1 MFKPFLTLSFITL
14 FGIATQGR
22 ASDAA
27 LANVGITPPPI
38 QESSDA
44 EVISAPVPVTAVA
57 PAPSPLSQPG
67 SNQKPHATVLT
78 CSDSPVQT
86 NILNKTPAANLF
98 MISNIGN
105 QLVTSLGSVEYGV
118 NYLGSSLLII
128 VGHSN
133 CKAIHTAN
141 SDYSK
146 LAPALVKELNN
157 MRIVKGAP
165 DNDSA
170 KTNVNNQ
177 VAIALQEFA
186 AKVKNG
192 QLLVVGAIYE
202 FNDDSQ
208 ANEEGKLNIININ
221 GETDPVKLSAIA
233 ATVAQAQ

>member
-1 MFKPFLTLSFITL
+1 MFKHFLTLSFITL
-14 FGIATQGR
+14 LSLTTLGR
-22 ASDAA
+22 ASEIA
-27 LANVGITPPPI
+27 LENVGITPPPI
-38 QESSDA
+38 QESSNAA
-44 EVISAPVPVTAVA
+44 ETSVPVPA
-57 PAPSPLSQPG
+57 PTPTSLPQPV
-67 SNQKPHATVLT
+67 SHQKPHATVLT

-86 NILNKTPAANLF
+86 NILNKTPAPNLF

-118 NYLGSSLLII
+118 NYLGSSLLLI

-146 LAPALVKELNN
+146 LEPALVKELNN
-157 MRIVKGAP
+157 IRIVKGSP
-165 DNDSA
+165 DNDSV

-208 ANEEGKLNIININ
+208 PNDEGKLNIININ

>member
-1 MFKPFLTLSFITL
+1 MVKPFLTLSFITL
-14 FGIATQGR
+14 LGIAIQGR

-38 QESSDA
+38 QESSSA
-44 EVISAPVPVTAVA
+44 EAISTPAPVTAVA
-57 PAPSPLSQPG
+57 PVSTPLPQSA
-67 SNQKPHATVLT
+67 SNQKPHATILT

-86 NILNKTPAANLF
+86 NMLNKTPAANLF

-105 QLVTSLGSVEYGV
+105 QLLTSLGSVEYGV
-118 NYLGSSLLII
+118 NYLGSSLLLI

-146 LAPALVKELNN
+146 LKPALVKELNN
-157 MRIVKGAP
+157 MRVVKGAP
-165 DNDSA
+165 DNDSVKA
-170 KTNVNNQ
+170 NVNNQ

-192 QLLVVGAIYE
+192 QLLIVGAIYE
-202 FNDDSQ
+202 FNDDAQ
-208 ANEEGKLNIININ
+208 ANDEGKLNIININ